1 MHASHSRDHM
11 VLGAAGIIVFTSTLD
26 VGGGVKAVIVT
37 LAVLIAVY
45 SMARI
50 QPKRNKPG
58 KRYREIVC
66 CRNL

>member
-1 MHASHSRDHM
+1 MQVIVAIIL

-37 LAVLIAVY
+37 VAVLIAVY

-50 QPKRNKPG
+50 QPKQQNLKKDTG
-58 KRYREIVC
+58 ELVC